1 MKDKYEKKK
10 TAANNK
16 HVVEAAA
23 SHEDRDE
30 FILMDFNI
38 ESYMEWCKEKN
49 HHDDSNKDDDC
60 NSDAA
65 TKGSV
70 KWEKYSD
77 AVKQYK

>member
-1 MKDKYEKKK
+1 MQSMKDKYEKKK

-38 ESYMEWCKEKN
+38 ESYMEWCKEN
-49 HHDDSNKDDDC
+49 N
-60 NSDAA
+60 
-65 TKGSV
+65 
-70 KWEKYSD
+70 
-77 AVKQYK
+77 